1 MEGKSDIF
9 LNKAYTS
16 RCMNEIEKIFV
27 ITEERRSRWIM
38 QVITDITFNIS
49 HRPVRKMKEF
59 EQAVVKFIEYT
70 IAIKKTRIS
79 NS

>member
-1 MEGKSDIF
+1 
-9 LNKAYTS
+9 
-16 RCMNEIEKIFV
+16 
-27 ITEERRSRWIM
+27 M